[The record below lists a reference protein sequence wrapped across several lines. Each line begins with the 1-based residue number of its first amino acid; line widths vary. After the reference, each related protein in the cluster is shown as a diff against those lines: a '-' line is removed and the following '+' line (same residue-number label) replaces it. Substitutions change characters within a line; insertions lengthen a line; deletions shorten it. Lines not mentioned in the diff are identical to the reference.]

1 MKRIISLKKISPFL
15 TEVFR
20 DDVKIG
26 TIDYQNAKDYQVN
39 LDDAIA
45 QAVMDDE
52 VAAIKTALENF
63 MNDFTL
69 EKMQEMENYKNLTL
83 IVDLNKVKNDHVA
96 TITQVFNEKKQL
108 LLTDY
113 ENYKKNVTTESN
125 VFKTSV
131 ETEKKNIKD
140 LATSETVKIQSE
152 GSKQSTDIGLLGD
165 TKKNILET
173 DYLGYKTELESL
185 VNVNNFE
192 KLIGKNFKGAYDPEK
207 NYQNGDIFYKDSLNN
222 IGFSIP
228 NTSASTL
235 TKNLTVEK
243 IGKFLIC
250 GESEQEFQL
259 CSNKQF
265 GIVGLNLGKTLI
277 KEGEVNS
284 TSANFPTIFNVVSF
298 SIPETSVVELG
309 KILVGLRVSSP
320 TIEKT
325 NIEMPLH
332 KNLIGAV
339 SKYQY

>member
-39 LDDAIA
+39 LDDVIA

-192 KLIGKNFKGAYDPEK
+192 KLIGKNFKGAYNPEK
-207 NYQNGDIFYKDSLNN
+207 NYQNGDIYYKSATENV
-222 IGFSIP
+222 GFSIP
-228 NTSASTL
+228 SSSSPKLIKTNSSI
-235 TKNLTVEK
+235 KVER
-243 IGKFLIC
+243 FLIH
-250 GESEQEFQL
+250 GEIEREFQL
-259 CSNKQF
+259 SNHKQF

-277 KEGEVNS
+277 KEGELNS
-284 TSANFPTIFNVVSF
+284 TSVKFPTIFSVVGF
-298 SIPETSVVELG
+298 SIPNNGGTVLG
-309 KILVGLRVSSP
+309 KTLINLNTSSP
-320 TIEKT
+320 ILEKT
-325 NIEMPLH
+325 NVEMLLH
-332 KNLIGAV
+332 KNLIGTV

>member
-45 QAVMDDE
+45 QAVMDAE

-113 ENYKKNVTTESN
+113 ENYKKTVASEVNT
-125 VFKTSV
+125 FKASV
-131 ETEKKNIKD
+131 EVEKKNIID
-140 LATSETVKIQSE
+140 LATSETAKIQSE
-152 GSKQSTDIGLLGD
+152 GSKQLTDIGLLGD

-192 KLIGKNFKGAYDPEK
+192 KLIGKNFKGAYDPKK

-228 NTSASTL
+228 NTSAPTL
-235 TKNLTVEK
+235 TKNLAVEK

-250 GESEQEFQL
+250 GENEEQFQL

-284 TSANFPTIFNVVSF
+284 TSAKFPTIFNIVSF

>member
-20 DDVKIG
+20 DNVKIG
-26 TIDYQNAKDYQVN
+26 TIDYQNAKDYQIN
-39 LDDAIA
+39 LDDTIA
-45 QAVMDDE
+45 QAVMDAE
-52 VAAIKTALENF
+52 VVAIKKALEDF
-63 MNDFTL
+63 MDNFTL

-83 IVDLNKVKNDHVA
+83 IVDLDRVKNEHVA

-131 ETEKKNIKD
+131 ETEKKNIID
-140 LATSETVKIQSE
+140 LSTVEAVKIQVE
-152 GSKQSTDIGLLGD
+152 GSKQLTDIGLLGD
-165 TKKNILET
+165 TKKNILEA

-185 VNVNNFE
+185 VNINNFE
-192 KLIGKNFKGAYDPEK
+192 KIIGKNFKGPYDPEK

-222 IGFSIP
+222 ISFSIP
-228 NTSASTL
+228 NISAPAL
-235 TKNLTVEK
+235 TKNLSVEK
-243 IGKFLIC
+243 IGKFLIF
-250 GESEQEFQL
+250 GEDEQEFQL

-277 KEGEVNS
+277 KEGELNS
-284 TSANFPTIFNVVSF
+284 TSANFPTIFSVVSF
-298 SIPETSVVELG
+298 SIPETSTVEVG
-309 KILVGLRVSSP
+309 KTLVGLRVNSP

-325 NIEMPLH
+325 NVEMPLH
-332 KNLIGAV
+332 KNSIGTV